1 MRVVSRVARARHVC
15 IVAFMGTVQVA
26 ASMYVA
32 ATCVLSLATGRL
44 LRVFAVVLHGPLSA
58 MG

>member
-1 MRVVSRVARARHVC
+1 MRVVSRVARVSHVC

-26 ASMYVA
+26 ACMCVG
-32 ATCVLSLATGRL
+32 ATCVLSLAACRM
-44 LRVFAVVLHGPLSA
+44 LRVFAVVVHGPLSA